1 MSKEVKQGQDICEI
15 FCYDE
20 EKVKRIATIVD
31 AENLAPVASIF
42 KALSDETRLKI
53 AYSLLQEGELCVC
66 DVANI
71 IGATMATVSHH
82 LRHLRNLGIAKS
94 RKEGKLVFYS
104 LDDDHVR
111 MLVQT
116 AVIHGKGGND
126 CDRRNENSRK

>member
-1 MSKEVKQGQDICEI
+1 MNEGDKMSQKIKQDHDACEI

-20 EKVKRIATIVD
+20 EKVKRISSIVEE
-31 AENLAPVASIF
+31 ENLAPVASIF

-82 LRHLRNLGIAKS
+82 LRHLRNLGIAKR

-104 LDDDHVR
+104 LDDEHVR
-111 MLVQT
+111 MLVET
-116 AVIHGKGGND
+116 AVVHSKEVKHRD
-126 CDRRNENSRK
+126 

>member
-1 MSKEVKQGQDICEI
+1 MSKKVKQSQDTCEI

-20 EKVKRIATIVD
+20 EKVNHVSSLIEQ
-31 AENLAPVASIF
+31 ENLAPVANIF

-53 AYSLLQEGELCVC
+53 AYSLVQEEELCVC

-71 IGATMATVSHH
+71 IDATMATTSHH

-104 LDDDHVR
+104 LDDDHVK
-111 MLVQT
+111 MLITT
-116 AVIHGKGGND
+116 AIVHGKELD
-126 CDRRNENSRK
+126 DRG

>member
-1 MSKEVKQGQDICEI
+1 MRQNVKQDHDTCEI

-20 EKVKRIATIVD
+20 EKVKRISAIV
-31 AENLAPVASIF
+31 EEQNLAPVANIF

-82 LRHLRNLGIAKS
+82 LRHLRNLGIAKR

-104 LDDDHVR
+104 LDDEHVK

-116 AVIHGKGGND
+116 AVLHGKEVK
-126 CDRRNENSRK
+126 DRD

>member
-1 MSKEVKQGQDICEI
+1 MSQKVKQDDDTCEI

-20 EKVKRIATIVD
+20 EKVKRISSIVK
-31 AENLAPVASIF
+31 AENLAPVACIF

-104 LDDDHVR
+104 LDDEHVR

-116 AVIHGKGGND
+116 AVVHGKEVEERD
-126 CDRRNENSRK
+126 

>member
-1 MSKEVKQGQDICEI
+1 MSKKVKQNHDTCEI

-20 EKVKRIATIVD
+20 EKVKRVTTVVE

-71 IGATMATVSHH
+71 IGSTMATVSHH

-104 LDDDHVR
+104 LDDEHVR
-111 MLVQT
+111 MLVET
-116 AVIHGKGGND
+116 AVVHGREVEK
-126 CDRRNENSRK
+126 S

>member
-1 MSKEVKQGQDICEI
+1 MSQKVNQDHDTCEI
-15 FCYDE
+15 FCFDD
-20 EKVKRIATIVD
+20 EKVKRISSILE

-104 LDDDHVR
+104 LDDEHVR

-116 AVIHGKGGND
+116 AVVHGKEVEKRD
-126 CDRRNENSRK
+126 

>member
-1 MSKEVKQGQDICEI
+1 MSQKVKQNHDTCEI

-20 EKVKRIATIVD
+20 EKVKRVTTVVE

-71 IGATMATVSHH
+71 IGSTMATVSHH

-104 LDDDHVR
+104 LDDEHVR
-111 MLVQT
+111 MLVET
-116 AVIHGKGGND
+116 AVVHGREVEK
-126 CDRRNENSRK
+126 S

>member
-1 MSKEVKQGQDICEI
+1 MGQKVKQNQDTCEI

-20 EKVKRIATIVD
+20 EKVKRISSIVE
-31 AENLAPVASIF
+31 AENLAPVAGIF

-104 LDDDHVR
+104 LDDEHVKL
-111 MLVQT
+111 LVQT
-116 AVIHGKGGND
+116 AVVHGKEVEVRD
-126 CDRRNENSRK
+126 

>member
-1 MSKEVKQGQDICEI
+1 MSQKGKQDHDTCEI

-20 EKVKRIATIVD
+20 EKVKRVSSIVE

-53 AYSLLQEGELCVC
+53 AYSLLQDGELCVC

-82 LRHLRNLGIAKS
+82 LRLLKNLGIAKS

-104 LDDDHVR
+104 LDDEHVK
-111 MLVQT
+111 MLVET
-116 AVIHGKGGND
+116 AVVHGKEVEKRD
-126 CDRRNENSRK
+126 